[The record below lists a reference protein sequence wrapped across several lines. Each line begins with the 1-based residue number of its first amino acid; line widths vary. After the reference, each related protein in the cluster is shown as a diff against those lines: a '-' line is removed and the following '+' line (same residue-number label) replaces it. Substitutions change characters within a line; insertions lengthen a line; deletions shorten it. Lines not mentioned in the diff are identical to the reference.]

1 MLLGWDGDAKM
12 PVIAAAA
19 TAAVSGVLDR
29 VCGLLLLFSRWKRL
43 RGGDTYTYALWVKG
57 IGYGLILHAGFVR
70 SLSCLEIFISFVP
83 EAGAYSP

>member
-1 MLLGWDGDAKM
+1 M

-29 VCGLLLLFSRWKRL
+29 VCGLLFLFSRWKRL
-43 RGGDTYTYALWVKG
+43 LGGDMYTYALWVKG
-57 IGYGLILHAGFVR
+57 IGDGSMLHAGFAG

-83 EAGAYSP
+83 EAGSYSP